1 MEILTIL
8 SWLKANRVIV
18 FKAFLCA
25 LVASSIATS
34 IFLYKQNK
42 KLTEGL
48 EMAQN
53 NIEAYQGI
61 ASNSWQANNVLKLDI
76 SKLKQ
81 TNDSLLTK
89 LDSVRHKLKI
99 KPKQI
104 NIAATQSQS
113 LYVNKGKGVRG
124 QDIITTITKDT
135 LYKDSIKYNDLT
147 SVYYTIG
154 KDTVNIQLD
163 LKNTQYLFVYKKRQ
177 YKNKKSF
184 FKRLFTLDFKRV
196 TVYKYNITNSN
207 DLLETSDVRVI
218 EAIDK

>member
-42 KLTEGL
+42 KLTQGL

-124 QDIITTITKDT
+124 QDIVTTIIKDT

>member
-34 IFLYKQNK
+34 IFLYKQNE

-124 QDIITTITKDT
+124 QDIVTTIIKDT

>member
-76 SKLKQ
+76 SKLQQ

-124 QDIITTITKDT
+124 QDIVTTIIKDT

>member
-124 QDIITTITKDT
+124 QDIVTTIIKDT

>member
-113 LYVNKGKGVRG
+113 LYVNKGNGVRG
-124 QDIITTITKDT
+124 QDIVTTIIKDT

>member
-42 KLTEGL
+42 KLAEGL

-124 QDIITTITKDT
+124 QDIATTIIKDT